1 MHLDVKETIWHR
13 LVIDESYEAEVTK
26 MLYEGKSY
34 ADVADFLESKGEN
47 IGVEYLFDTT
57 QGIEPEQNDGEN
69 TIELIDNDNNIVWG
83 NNGDNKFILNPD
95 EKTVGKI
102 LRACWRNDRFCPCSP
117 GASDV
122 SQKKMKRKVVFH
134 RHYEVDNSQCIKYLA
149 DRDYQYTEMT
159 PELMDEAAIDI
170 ARNWMADEMSEF
182 LDNIEDFV
190 SATVE
195 REEEL

>member
-1 MHLDVKETIWHR
+1 M
-13 LVIDESYEAEVTK
+13 S
-26 MLYEGKSY
+26 
-34 ADVADFLESKGEN
+34 
-47 IGVEYLFDTT
+47 
-57 QGIEPEQNDGEN
+57 
-69 TIELIDNDNNIVWG
+69 
-83 NNGDNKFILNPD
+83 
-95 EKTVGKI
+95 
-102 LRACWRNDRFCPCSP
+102 
-117 GASDV
+117 
-122 SQKKMKRKVVFH
+122 RKVVFH